1 MSDLQDLYQEVVI
14 DHGRK
19 PHNFREMPEATH
31 TADGY
36 NPLCGD
42 RLTLYI
48 KVEDGVVADASF
60 QGSGCAIS
68 TASTSLMTDH
78 LKGRTPEEAEAIFN
92 QFHHLLTKDSNG
104 ETDALGKLTVL
115 EGVREYPSRIKC
127 ATLAWHT
134 LQSALSGENEAATTE

>member
-1 MSDLQDLYQEVVI
+1 MSELQELYKEVVI

-19 PHNFREMPEATH
+19 PHNFRDMPEATH
-31 TADGY
+31 SANGY

-48 KVEDGVVADASF
+48 QVEDGVVSDASF

-68 TASTSLMTDH
+68 TASASLMTDH
-78 LKGRTPEEAEAIFN
+78 VKGKTPEQAEAIFD
-92 QFHHLLTKDSNG
+92 QFHALLTQDAAG
-104 ETDALGKLTVL
+104 ETDALDKLTVL
-115 EGVREYPSRIKC
+115 EGVREYPTRIKC

-134 LQSALSGENEAATTE
+134 LQAALSGEEEATTE